1 MRISDWSS
9 DVCSSIYRAP
19 DDAVHSAK
27 DFTFRSTFS
36 LWDTFR
42 AQHPLLT
49 LVQPDTT
56 NSDIVKSLVASRKAS
71 PHGILPV
78 WQFHGRETWTMIGY
92 HAVPVIADAYLKGV
106 GDFEANEAL
115 DAMVASADYAPYG
128 GLGD

>member
-1 MRISDWSS
+1 MRTNLYTALYHSLLAPSVWS
-9 DVCSSIYRAP
+9 DVDGRYRGP
-19 DDAVHSAK
+19 DDAVHSAT

-49 LVQPDTT
+49 LVAPDQT

-78 WQFHGRETWTMIGY
+78 WQFHGRETDRKSTRLNSS
-92 HAVPVIADAYLKGV
+92 H
-106 GDFEANEAL
+106 
-115 DAMVASADYAPYG
+115 
-128 GLGD
+128 

>member
-9 DVCSSIYRAP
+9 DVCSSIYRGP

-71 PHGILPV
+71 PHGILPE
-78 WQFHGRETWTMIGY
+78 WQFHGRETWTQTGY
-92 HAVPVIADAYLKGV
+92 QAAPAIADAYLKG
-106 GDFEANEAL
+106 
-115 DAMVASADYAPYG
+115 
-128 GLGD
+128 